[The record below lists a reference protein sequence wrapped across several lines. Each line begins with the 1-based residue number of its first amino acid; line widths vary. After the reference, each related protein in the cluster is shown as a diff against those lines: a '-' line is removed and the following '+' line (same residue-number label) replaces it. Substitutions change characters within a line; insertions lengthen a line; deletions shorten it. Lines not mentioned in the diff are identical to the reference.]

1 MADNYLEKK
10 FEDLSR
16 RAPRVVH
23 RGGPSLDTLM
33 LRNRSVRGFDPD
45 RAVTMEE
52 LRQIIEVNTR
62 IASSKN
68 QQALRFRPVTAGK
81 DADLVNA
88 NIKMGA
94 LFRVQR
100 ARLAEALKQGA
111 DGGTA
116 DAKAKAA
123 VTDGTGIAEKAGI
136 SDGNPAAFANCP
148 DVPFPGTEP
157 QAFILV
163 YGTHAEDPS
172 LLIDLGISLQSMS
185 LKAVELGLNCLMIRA
200 FNREAI
206 ASLGGPVLVPLAV
219 LAVGKSAEKIFLLP
233 TDGKAANPANPD
245 GHPLEYFRSDGV
257 HYVPKLRLE
266 DILI

>member
-16 RAPRVVH
+16 RAPKVVH
-23 RGGPSLDTLM
+23 KGGPSLDTLM
-33 LRNRSVRGFDPD
+33 LRNRSTRGFDHG
-45 RAVTMEE
+45 RTVTMEE

-68 QQALRFRPVTAGK
+68 QQALRFRPVTAGR

-94 LFRVQR
+94 LFKVQR
-100 ARLAEALKQGA
+100 ARIAEGAAGEKAAECTAAGKAGA
-111 DGGTA
+111 D
-116 DAKAKAA
+116 
-123 VTDGTGIAEKAGI
+123 
-136 SDGNPAAFANCP
+136 CP
-148 DVPFPGTEP
+148 ELPFPGTEP

-163 YGTHAEDPS
+163 FGTHAEDPS

-206 ASLGGPVLVPLAV
+206 ASLAGPGLVPLAV

-245 GHPLEYFRSDGV
+245 GHPLEYFRSEGV
-257 HYVPKLRLE
+257 HYVPKLHLE
-266 DILI
+266 DILV

>member
-16 RAPRVVH
+16 RAPKVVH
-23 RGGPSLDTLM
+23 KGGPSLDTLM
-33 LRNRSVRGFDPD
+33 LRNRSVRGFDPG
-45 RAVTMEE
+45 RTVTMEE

-68 QQALRFRPVTAGK
+68 QQALRFRPVTVGP

-100 ARLAEALKQGA
+100 ARLA
-111 DGGTA
+111 A
-116 DAKAKAA
+116 DAKSA
-123 VTDGTGIAEKAGI
+123 
-136 SDGNPAAFANCP
+136 AAFANCP

-206 ASLGGPVLVPLAV
+206 ASLGRPELVPLAV
-219 LAVGKSAEKIFLLP
+219 LAVGKSAERIFLLP
-233 TDGKAANPANPD
+233 TDGKAAPAANPD

-266 DILI
+266 DILV

>member
-16 RAPRVVH
+16 RTPKVVH
-23 RGGPSLDTLM
+23 KGGPSLDTLM
-33 LRNRSVRGFDPD
+33 LRNRSTRGFDHG
-45 RAVTMEE
+45 RTVTMEE

-68 QQALRFRPVTAGK
+68 QQALRFRPVTAGR

-94 LFRVQR
+94 LFKVQR
-100 ARLAEALKQGA
+100 ARIAEALKQQAAGCNAGA
-111 DGGTA
+111 AGSQA
-116 DAKAKAA
+116 D
-123 VTDGTGIAEKAGI
+123 
-136 SDGNPAAFANCP
+136 FANCP
-148 DVPFPGTEP
+148 ELPFPGTEP

-163 YGTHAEDPS
+163 FGTHAEDPS

-185 LKAVELGLNCLMIRA
+185 LKAAELGLNCLMIRA

-206 ASLGGPVLVPLAV
+206 ASLAGPGLVPLAV

-245 GHPLEYFRSDGV
+245 AHPLEYFRSEGV

-266 DILI
+266 DIII